1 MAVKILSVDDELD
14 LEILLTQYFRR
25 KIRKGEYE
33 FSFAHNGLEALK
45 MMLEKKDFDIILS
58 DINMPEMDGI
68 TLLTKI
74 NEMRN
79 PALKCIM
86 VSAYGDMGNIRSAMN
101 NGAFDFATKPIDLD
115 DLSRTI
121 EKAIEEIEFVR
132 KSQQEH
138 TQLVSIKSDL
148 AVAGEIQQ
156 AILPQRCP
164 PIEEMADMVDLFA
177 TMTPA
182 KEVGGDFFDFFKIDE
197 KRLGFVIADV
207 SGKGV
212 PASIFMAV
220 SRTLLRATGMR
231 GIDTNECLNYVN
243 NMLCHESIDSMFVTV
258 FYGIYN
264 TETGLVEYTNAGHN
278 PPYVV
283 RADGTVDALPM
294 SENIVAGMFDDFT
307 FTQSTLQL
315 DKGDMLVLFTDGV
328 TEAFNTSGEMF
339 DEKGLETTLENKG
352 AGKSSHDI
360 CQEILKDVNDFSGK
374 EPQSDDIT
382 LMAIRRLE

>member
-156 AILPQRCP
+156 AILPQKFP

-339 DEKGLETTLENKG
+339 DEKGLETTLKNKG

>member
-156 AILPQRCP
+156 AILPQRFP

-264 TETGLVEYTNAGHN
+264 TETGLVEYTKAGHT

>member
-25 KIRKGEYE
+25 EIRKGEYE

-156 AILPQRCP
+156 AILPQKFP

-283 RADGTVDALPM
+283 RADGTVDTLPM